1 MKYTWPF
8 NIVFHVLKVLIIK
21 ICKIPTANRADFLC
35 LVVFISSYISRYHFF
50 TNCQNFICKKVS
62 FLIFSFLMVF
72 SPPPPP
78 PLHLLRLLRALTTK
92 QSARQ
97 DKSFLSMLPLWGC
110 RQLACILT
118 GKQTFSW
125 ASFKH

>member
-62 FLIFSFLMVF
+62 VMNFSFLMDLF
-72 SPPPPP
+72 TP
-78 PLHLLRLLRALTTK
+78 PLHLLSLLRALTTK

>member
-62 FLIFSFLMVF
+62 VMNFSFLMDLF
-72 SPPPPP
+72 TP